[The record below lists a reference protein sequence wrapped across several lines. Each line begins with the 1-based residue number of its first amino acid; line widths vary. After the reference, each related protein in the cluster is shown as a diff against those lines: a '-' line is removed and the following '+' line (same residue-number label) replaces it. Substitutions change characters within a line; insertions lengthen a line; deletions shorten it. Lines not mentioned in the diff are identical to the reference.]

1 MKVVGESK
9 QVWKTDD
16 FLEALFED
24 VHVRETVDR
33 DDGTIGDAL
42 AEVIKWVSELKLL
55 KFQSNKVDLTCS
67 QMAVTTLIFPF
78 CEKSQRAAA
87 CWKFSR
93 LFVSSCRKMFV
104 KTNKQIKVKY
114 LSCGT

>member
-1 MKVVGESK
+1 
-9 QVWKTDD
+9 VWKTDD

-24 VHVRETVDR
+24 VHVRETIDR

-42 AEVIKWVSELKLL
+42 AEVIKWVSELKPF
-55 KFQSNKVDLTCS
+55 KFQRNKVELTCS

-78 CEKSQRAAA
+78 CENSQRAAA

-104 KTNKQIKVKY
+104 KKGKQIMFKY